1 MEQKKAF
8 TYEKSSTPTG
18 LVWGTDM
25 AAVSLFWNTN
35 MVPVTSCE
43 NALFARV
50 VVNSRLQHPA
60 LKFLEKADAM
70 LKSKVDGVGY
80 QAAVPCQPL
89 KGKTRVGLFKITQG

>member
-1 MEQKKAF
+1 
-8 TYEKSSTPTG
+8 
-18 LVWGTDM
+18 M
-25 AAVSLFWNTN
+25 AAVSLFWNTK
-35 MVPVTSCE
+35 MAPVTSCE

-70 LKSKVDGVGY
+70 LKSKVDGVGH